1 MGVRIPPGLPVS
13 YIGYI
18 DEWGRR
24 MEVGAGY
31 RKGVEFLREVRVEV
45 RKVSWPTRKE
55 TVASTAV
62 VLVAVFFIAIYLGL
76 VDLGLSRL
84 IGQFIR

>member
-1 MGVRIPPGLPVS
+1 
-13 YIGYI
+13 
-18 DEWGRR
+18 

-31 RKGVEFLREVRVEV
+31 RKGAEFLREVRGEV
-45 RKVSWPTRKE
+45 RKVSWPTRRE

-62 VLVAVFFIAIYLGL
+62 VMVAVFIIAIFLGL

>member
-1 MGVRIPPGLPVS
+1 
-13 YIGYI
+13 
-18 DEWGRR
+18 
-24 MEVGAGY
+24 MEVGTGY
-31 RKGVEFLREVRVEV
+31 RKGTEFLREVRAEV
-45 RKVSWPTRKE
+45 RKVSWPTRRE

-62 VLVAVFFIAIYLGL
+62 VLVAVFIISIFLGL